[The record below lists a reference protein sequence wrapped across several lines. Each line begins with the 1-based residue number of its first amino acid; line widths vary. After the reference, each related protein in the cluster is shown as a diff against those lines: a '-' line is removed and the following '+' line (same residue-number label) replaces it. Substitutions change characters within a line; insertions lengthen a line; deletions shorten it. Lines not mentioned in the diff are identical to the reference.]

1 MQIKKTFNNEVG
13 RTYKDLKAY
22 IKLAQWGVSV
32 V

>member
-1 MQIKKTFNNEVG
+1 MQMKKTFNNEVWQDVQG
-13 RTYKDLKAY
+13 FKAY